1 MKSKSLFKRFLLA
14 HLLLCLAASTPLYA
28 DENYAN
34 RDDVQV
40 FIQEMVAKNS
50 FNVDELNRVFALA
63 KFQPSVIKAIL
74 PPSSPNVRSWARYK
88 PRFVNAQRIAKGRA
102 FMAKYADTLKRASV
116 TYQVPPEIIAS
127 IIGVET
133 VYGTNTGNYRV
144 IDALTTL
151 SFDYPKRADYFKAE
165 LEAFLLLCREQNSDV
180 FAMKGS
186 YAGAVGLPQFMP
198 SNIRKLA
205 VDFDN
210 DGVIDLRNN
219 PIDAIGSIARY
230 FQAFGWQ
237 QNAPIAVAIDA
248 AEPIPATYLQ
258 DITPV
263 LTYSDVASV
272 KFLLQTTENQRILD
286 EGTKFA
292 FIPLETPNAATEYW
306 LGFNNFYVITRYN
319 KSSFYAMSVLQLA
332 DAIKE

>member
-1 MKSKSLFKRFLLA
+1 MKLKSLLNRFLSASLA
-14 HLLLCLAASTPLYA
+14 AYLVASTPLFA

-40 FIQEMVAKNS
+40 FIRDMVSKNS
-50 FNVDELNRVFALA
+50 FNAEELNRVFSQA

-74 PPSSPNVRSWARYK
+74 PPSSPSVRSWSRYR
-88 PRFVNAQRIAKGRA
+88 PRFVNAQRIAKGHA
-102 FMAKYADTLKRASV
+102 FMAKYADTLKRAAD

-133 VYGTNTGNYRV
+133 VYGANTGNYRV
-144 IDALTTL
+144 LDALTTL
-151 SFDYPKRADYFKAE
+151 SFDYPKRAEYFKTE
-165 LEAFLLLCREQNSDV
+165 LEAFLLLCREQGIDV
-180 FAMKGS
+180 TSMKGS

-205 VDFDN
+205 VDFDG
-210 DGVIDLRNN
+210 DGLIDLRNN
-219 PIDAIGSIARY
+219 PIDAIGSVARY

-237 QNAPIAVAIDA
+237 KDAPIAIAIDA
-248 AEPIPATYLQ
+248 AEPIPASYLQ

-272 KFLLQTTENQRILD
+272 KFLPQTTNNQRLLD
-286 EGTKFA
+286 EGIKFA
-292 FIPLETPNAATEYW
+292 FIPLETPDAATEYW

-332 DAIKE
+332 DAIK